1 MKTTE
6 IAFEEMLR
14 EHKNTIYTVCYMFS
28 KDQEE
33 VNDLFQEVV
42 INIWKGMPSFKG
54 ESNVKTWI
62 WRISFNTCI
71 SLGRKKKRAEKVPLS
86 MVIDL
91 FNDSNEETRQIKQ
104 LYERIHR
111 LQPFDRAIVLLWL
124 EGLPYDEIG
133 AIVGIS
139 TKNVSVRLYRI
150 KEELKNMSNHKE

>member
-91 FNDSNEETRQIKQ
+91 FNDGNEETRQIKQ

>member
-1 MKTTE
+1 
-6 IAFEEMLR
+6 
-14 EHKNTIYTVCYMFS
+14 MFS
-28 KDQEE
+28 KDRDE

-62 WRISFNTCI
+62 WHISFNTCI

>member
-1 MKTTE
+1 
-6 IAFEEMLR
+6 
-14 EHKNTIYTVCYMFS
+14 
-28 KDQEE
+28 
-33 VNDLFQEVV
+33 
-42 INIWKGMPSFKG
+42 
-54 ESNVKTWI
+54 VKTWI

-71 SLGRKKKRAEKVPLS
+71 SLGRKKKRAERVPLS
-86 MVIDL
+86 MAIDL